1 MQGGLEFPCVVNA
14 KLIGTKENKEI
25 LAKYLEMVQ
34 THYTEPSSD
43 EDVIMG
49 SFLSMSVNE
58 DANTG
63 NRKDCTKCPN
73 KGGKNKS
80 LKNVT
85 IPNPKPSSDIRTF
98 FKTTEYQNKR
108 QCTR

>member
-1 MQGGLEFPCVVNA
+1 
-14 KLIGTKENKEI
+14 
-25 LAKYLEMVQ
+25 
-34 THYTEPSSD
+34 
-43 EDVIMG
+43 MG
-49 SFLSMSVNE
+49 SFLAMSVNK
-58 DANTG
+58 DTNTA

-98 FKTTEYQNKR
+98 FKRTEYQTEGKLLQGNVPSNAIKSDSIVID
-108 QCTR
+108 